1 MDILKGFVVL
11 EGLDGAGTSTQLR
24 LIDQWLTDTN
34 RPHVMQ
40 AEPTDGPV
48 GKLIREIL
56 RGVHHVEPMT
66 LAMLYAADRREHVRF
81 IRQRLSEGKLVI
93 CDRYIPS
100 SLAYQGVN
108 CPLDTVKAW
117 NQDYPQPGLYLYVDT
132 PVDEC
137 IRRIKHRAEPVELFE
152 HREFL
157 TNVQAGYEAAFKAM
171 PEGVSVKRIDGCLS
185 PEAIATEIK
194 QILGSSRK
202 VGD

>member
-24 LIDQWLTDTN
+24 LIDQWLTETG

-48 GKLIREIL
+48 GKLIRDIL
-56 RGVHHVEPMT
+56 RGVHQVEPMT
-66 LAMLYAADRREHVRF
+66 FAMLYAADRREHVRF
-81 IRQRLSEGKLVI
+81 INEQLSEGKLVI

-108 CPLDTVKAW
+108 CPLDRVKSW
-117 NQDYPQPGLYLYVDT
+117 NQDYPQPALYLYVDT

-137 IRRIKHRAEPVELFE
+137 IKRIRHRAEPVELFE

-157 TNVQAGYEAAFKAM
+157 TKVQAGYESAFKTM
-171 PEGVSVKRIDGCLS
+171 PEEVTVKRIDGRKS
-185 PEAIATEIK
+185 PEAIADEIK
-194 QILGSSRK
+194 RILSACL
-202 VGD
+202 